1 MINQLSTLICGSGM
15 NISEMASKSRGEVE
29 YTMFDLD
36 TQATQELAD
45 KIAAVPDVYR
55 VRIIK

>member
-1 MINQLSTLICGSGM
+1 MVALISGSGM
-15 NISEMASKSRGEVE
+15 NISEMASKSKGDVE

-36 TQATQELAD
+36 TAATQELAD
-45 KIAAVPDVYR
+45 KIAKVPDVYR